1 MAGYAYP
8 GPFLTQGIGKFYSS
22 SSTLS
27 GDNFSKS
34 PGGLQRDLN
43 TAQLALAKAIQE
55 YQPVTFD
62 YESFRKL
69 ANGVFQAEGCVS
81 AWFNGGLLTVS
92 PVVNL
97 GQTYSLESLS
107 FFVRLFHELGKIG
120 KLDVRI
126 NSSGKVFIV
135 WHLTNWDLIL
145 SVVLRYF
152 SGVYGEKYRAF
163 IILEYIY
170 KLKFN
175 LSNDE
180 NKILLVK
187 LVYSLT
193 SLSRR
198 DKGRSRK
205 LSLGEKLYSLNLVDL
220 KPNLEVSHPLGPQG
234 WCNPE
239 SPSFLFFLGFLLVDG
254 YIYIRIRMGKSGS
267 PSFIPNIILYQK
279 ADTNSTLI
287 FELLS
292 KYLKSIGVKSLVI
305 AASKTGQTSLRI
317 EGVLA
322 MGLLIPLFRE
332 YSSLGYWKSQS
343 INMLLDFYQYHIAG
357 AHTYLKGL
365 NAVLDLIYK
374 DPNNRTK
381 TLEQWKEVVANYFQR
396 VDSNYQSG
404 FQFITP
410 ITKNKQHAGWIVS
423 FSEKLV
429 GVNGQ
434 KLSKIKNKSFLFS
447 TYGSDGQALDA
458 AINYRDSV
466 LDLHLKEL
474 TS

>member
-1 MAGYAYP
+1 MN
-8 GPFLTQGIGKFYSS
+8 PFLTQGIRKFSSS

-27 GDNFSKS
+27 GDNFSKN
-34 PGGLQRDLN
+34 PGLQDLN
-43 TAQLALAKAIQE
+43 SAQLALAKAILE
-55 YQPVTFD
+55 YQPVTSD
-62 YESFRKL
+62 SESFRKL
-69 ANGVFQAEGCVS
+69 ANGIFQAEGCVS
-81 AWFNGGLLTVS
+81 AWFNGGSLTVS
-92 PVVNL
+92 PVVNV

-107 FFVRLFHELGKIG
+107 FFVRLYHELGKIG

-126 NSSGKVFIV
+126 NSLGKVFII

-152 SGVYGEKYRAF
+152 SGVYGEKFRAF
-163 IILEYIY
+163 KRLEDIY

-187 LVYSLT
+187 SVYSLT
-193 SLSRR
+193 SAG
-198 DKGRSRK
+198 KSRK
-205 LSLGEKLYSLNLVDL
+205 LSRPSAVVRFATQEEKLNSLNLVDL
-220 KPNLEVSHPLGPQG
+220 KPKLDISFPE
-234 WCNPE
+234 NPE
-239 SPSFLFFLGFLLVDG
+239 SPSFLFLLGFLLGDG
-254 YIYIRIRMGKSGS
+254 SIYIRIRMGKSGS

-305 AASKTGQTSLRI
+305 AANKAGQTSLRI

-322 MGLLIPLFRE
+322 LGLLIPLFRE

-343 INMLLDFYQYHIAG
+343 INMLLDFYKYHIAG

-365 NAVLDLIYK
+365 YAVLDLLYK

-381 TLEQWKEVVANYFQR
+381 TLGEWKEVVKNYFQH

-410 ITKNKQHAGWIVS
+410 ITKSKQHVGWIVN
-423 FSEKLV
+423 FSDKLV

-434 KLSKIKNKSFLFS
+434 KLSKIKNKSCLFT
-447 TYGSDGQALDA
+447 TYGSYSKALEA
-458 AINYRDSV
+458 AIHYRDSV

>member
-1 MAGYAYP
+1 MR
-8 GPFLTQGIGKFYSS
+8 PFLTQGIRKFSSS

-27 GDNFSKS
+27 GDNFSKNL
-34 PGGLQRDLN
+34 GLQDLN
-43 TAQLALAKAIQE
+43 SAQLVLAKAIQE
-55 YQPVTFD
+55 YQPVTSD
-62 YESFRKL
+62 SESFRKL

-81 AWFNGGLLTVS
+81 AWFNGGSLTVS

-107 FFVRLFHELGKIG
+107 FFVRLYHELGKIG

-126 NSSGKVFIV
+126 NSSGKVFII

-152 SGVYGEKYRAF
+152 SGVYGEKFRAF
-163 IILEYIY
+163 KKLEDIY
-170 KLKFN
+170 KFKFN

-187 LVYSLT
+187 SVYSLT
-193 SLSRR
+193 SGG
-198 DKGRSRK
+198 KSRK
-205 LSLGEKLYSLNLVDL
+205 LSQEEKLNSLNLVDF
-220 KPNLEVSHPLGPQG
+220 KPKLDISYPE
-234 WCNPE
+234 NPE
-239 SPSFLFFLGFLLVDG
+239 SPSFLFLLGFLLGDG
-254 YIYIRIRMGKSGS
+254 SIYIRIRMGKSGS

-305 AASKTGQTSLRI
+305 AANKAGQTSLRI

-322 MGLLIPLFRE
+322 LGLLIPLFRE

-357 AHTYLKGL
+357 AHTYQKGL
-365 NAVLDLIYK
+365 NAILDLLYK

-381 TLEQWKEVVANYFQR
+381 TLEEWKEVVKNYFQH

-410 ITKNKQHAGWIVS
+410 VTKSKQYAGWIVN

-447 TYGSDGQALDA
+447 TYGSDSKALEA
-458 AINYRDSV
+458 ALNYRDSV
-466 LDLHLKEL
+466 LDSHLKEL